1 MKPKSET
8 EVLARLDEQILTIR
22 GQKVILDVAL
32 AGIYGVQTKALNQ
45 AVRRNADRFPDDFS
59 FRLTAR
65 EWRDLKSQ
73 SGTSSSEASPRER
86 VEANRSQFVTGSQ
99 QHRDPRSLPH
109 AFTEHGAMMAAN
121 VLNSPRAAQMSV
133 FVVRAFVRMRA
144 LLAGDRQLAKELA
157 ALEKKL
163 TDRMDVHESA
173 IVEVLRRV
181 MLLLDPPPPPPRP
194 PKPKIGFK
202 P

>member
-8 EVLARLDEQILTIR
+8 ETLALLDQQILTVR
-22 GQKVILDVAL
+22 GQRVILASDLAAL
-32 AGIYGVQTKALNQ
+32 YGVEVKMLNR
-45 AVRRNADRFPDDFS
+45 AVKRNTGKFPDDFV
-59 FRLTAR
+59 FLLTKEEFAI
-65 EWRDLKSQ
+65 LKYQ
-73 SGTSSSEASPRER
+73 IGTSSWG
-86 VEANRSQFVTGSQ
+86 GS
-99 QHRDPRSLPH
+99 RALPY

-121 VLNSPRAAQMSV
+121 VLRSPRAAQMSV

-144 LLAGDRQLAKELA
+144 WLAGDRDLARELA

-173 IVEVLRRV
+173 IVGVLRRV
-181 MLLLDPPPPPPRP
+181 MRLLDPPSQPPRL

>member
-1 MKPKSET
+1 MDFDLFPPQPNPAIKPKTET
-8 EVLARLDEQILTIR
+8 ETLALLDQQILTIR
-22 GQKVILDVAL
+22 GQRVILASDL
-32 AGIYGVQTKALNQ
+32 AAIYGVETRTLNQ
-45 AVRRNADRFPDDFS
+45 AVRRNAEKFPGDFMFQLS
-59 FRLTAR
+59 A
-65 EWRDLKSQ
+65 EE
-73 SGTSSSEASPRER
+73 SEELQRS
-86 VEANRSQFVTGSQ
+86 RSQIVILKRGHNIKF
-99 QHRDPRSLPH
+99 LPY

-144 LLAGDRQLAKELA
+144 LLAGDRQLAGELA
-157 ALEKKL
+157 ALEKRL

-202 P
+202 A

>member
-8 EVLARLDEQILTIR
+8 ETLALLDQQILTIR
-22 GQKVILDVAL
+22 GQRVILAADL
-32 AGIYGVQTKALNQ
+32 AAIYGVETKKLNR
-45 AVRRNADRFPDDFS
+45 AVKRNAEKFPADFM
-59 FRLTAR
+59 FPVTR
-65 EWRDLKSQ
+65 EEFAILKSQ
-73 SGTSSSEASPRER
+73 FGTSSWGGIRRA
-86 VEANRSQFVTGSQ
+86 
-99 QHRDPRSLPH
+99 LPY
-109 AFTEHGAMMAAN
+109 AFTEHGAMLAAN
-121 VLNSPRAAQMSV
+121 VLHSPRAAQMSV

-144 LLAGDRQLAKELA
+144 LLAGDRQLARELA

-173 IVEVLRRV
+173 IVDVLRRV
-181 MLLLDPPPPPPRP
+181 MHLLDPPPPPPRP

>member
-1 MKPKSET
+1 MKPKSEVET
-8 EVLARLDEQILTIR
+8 LALLDAQIRTIR
-22 GQKVILDVAL
+22 GQKVILASDL
-32 AGIYGVQTKALNQ
+32 AAIYGVETKVLNQ
-45 AVRRNADRFPDDFS
+45 AVKRNEEKFPDDFM
-59 FRLTAR
+59 FVVTRQEFAIL
-65 EWRDLKSQ
+65 
-73 SGTSSSEASPRER
+73 
-86 VEANRSQFVTGSQ
+86 RSQFVTLKNAGM
-99 QHRDPRSLPH
+99 PKYLPY

-173 IVEVLRRV
+173 IVGVLRRV
-181 MLLLDPPPPPPRP
+181 MLLLDPPPPPPRL
-194 PKPKIGFK
+194 PKPKIGLK

>member
-8 EVLARLDEQILTIR
+8 ETLALLDQQILTVR
-22 GQKVILDVAL
+22 GQRVILASDLAAL
-32 AGIYGVQTKALNQ
+32 YGVEVKMLNR
-45 AVRRNADRFPDDFS
+45 AVKRNTGKFPDDFV
-59 FRLTAR
+59 FLLTKEEFAI
-65 EWRDLKSQ
+65 LKYQ
-73 SGTSSSEASPRER
+73 IGTSSWG
-86 VEANRSQFVTGSQ
+86 GS
-99 QHRDPRSLPH
+99 RALPY

-121 VLNSPRAAQMSV
+121 VLRSPRAAQMSV

-144 LLAGDRQLAKELA
+144 LLAGDRDLARELA

-163 TDRMDVHESA
+163 TDRMDVHENA
-173 IVEVLRRV
+173 IVGVLRRV
-181 MLLLDPPPPPPRP
+181 MLLLDPPPPPPRV